1 MSDFVAR
8 LHERAACSEAITW
21 AESLGPG
28 VSLEHAWAICERG
41 DWLLWW
47 AGKNGGDCSELGYW
61 CAERARQSAIRAL
74 GDLGAGLIACGTI
87 SDRRTARAAA
97 SEAAAAGVA
106 AAAAAAAAAE
116 AGVAAAWAA
125 AAWVAAAAAAAAAA
139 WAAAAASEAAEAAW
153 VAAAAAEMKVIADE
167 VRRRIN
173 LPGGER

>member
-47 AGKNGGDCSELGYW
+47 AGKNGVDCSELGCW

-74 GDLGAGLIACGTI
+74 GDLGTGLIACEPI
-87 SDRRTARAAA
+87 SDRRTARAARGA
-97 SEAAAAGVA
+97 AREADAAARAAAREAAWEAARAAAWEAEEAAA
-106 AAAAAAAAAE
+106 
-116 AGVAAAWAA
+116 W
-125 AAWVAAAAAAAAAA
+125 
-139 WAAAAASEAAEAAW
+139 EAARVRQCDDVRAALCCPDFNTPEKGGKDEAT
-153 VAAAAAEMKVIADE
+153 K
-167 VRRRIN
+167 
-173 LPGGER
+173 